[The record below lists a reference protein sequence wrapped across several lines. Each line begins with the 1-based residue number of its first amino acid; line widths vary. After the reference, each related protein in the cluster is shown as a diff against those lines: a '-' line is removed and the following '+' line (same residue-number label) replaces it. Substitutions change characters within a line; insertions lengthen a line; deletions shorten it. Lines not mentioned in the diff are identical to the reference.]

1 MKYPHERFEFSAM
14 PQRPTW
20 KLPGDA
26 RIAVYAVVNVEQWDI
41 DRPVAREYVTSPAG
55 VATVPNV
62 PNWAWHEYGMRVG
75 IWRLIDAFAQRK
87 LRASAAINGAV
98 CSGPD
103 EPVAAGMRDADWPFM
118 GHGFA
123 QAPMHTV
130 DDQRAVIQDTYDA
143 LHAYTGKKPLGWL
156 GPGLHETLDTL
167 DFLGEAGF
175 RFVCD
180 WPMDEHPVAMR
191 TSGGDVYAM
200 PYTMELSDLPMMVVH
215 QHTSDVWLRRVIDQ
229 FDRLYDE
236 GATQPRVMSMSV
248 HPYIMG
254 TPHRIKYFEI
264 ALDYILDKQD
274 VWFTTAEEIY
284 DWTISQPA

>member
-1 MKYPHERFEFSAM
+1 MKYPHERFDFSAM
-14 PQRPTW
+14 PQRPAW
-20 KLPGDA
+20 KLPEDA
-26 RIAVYAVVNVEQWDI
+26 RVAVYAVVNVEQWDI

-98 CSGPD
+98 CNGPD
-103 EPVAAGMRDADWPFM
+103 ERVAAGMRDAGWPFM

-143 LHAYTGKKPLGWL
+143 LHAYTGNPPLGWL

-167 DFLGEAGF
+167 DYLGETGF

-191 TSGGDVYAM
+191 TSSGDVYAM

-284 DWTISQPA
+284 DWTVNQPG